1 MASDQGLAASGL
13 MLRPVRSTFK
23 RRPRKRVVS
32 RSFRVPPDVDRELDR
47 AAKEKRWSKSFL
59 IREILT
65 NWLTFRK
72 AEGKVK

>member
-1 MASDQGLAASGL
+1 

-23 RRPRKRVVS
+23 RKPRRRVVS

-59 IREILT
+59 IREILQQ
-65 NWLTFRK
+65 WLTYQQ

>member
-1 MASDQGLAASGL
+1 

-32 RSFRVPPDVDRELDR
+32 RSFRVPPDVDRELDQ

-65 NWLTFRK
+65 SWLTFRK

>member
-1 MASDQGLAASGL
+1 

-23 RRPRKRVVS
+23 RKPKRRVVS
-32 RSFRVPPDVDRELDR
+32 RSFRVPPDVDRALEVEAR
-47 AAKEKRWSKSFL
+47 RKRWSKSFL

-65 NWLTFRK
+65 SWLTYQQ

>member
-1 MASDQGLAASGL
+1 

-59 IREILT
+59 IREILQQ
-65 NWLTFRK
+65 WLTYQQ